1 MTEKFKYTE
10 DITINQ
16 NQFDILKQFEDL
28 DIIYQFKSLMEVLR
42 QVKNANN
49 YKYYNETAYQFYNF
63 HYNIYNDYT
72 NEEVELIK
80 NINHVTSC
88 ICFNKSKIN
97 YNPEFEPTLSNYYV
111 EKVYSS
117 DVEGLDFGDIYFS
130 NAIFLQNKFEGEKL
144 IKLSKI
150 NMSCFHNLSFD
161 DIYNLITKFLY
172 IRKKEEAQKVLNITL
187 NIFDVLHYY
196 KLLVNFK
203 NSLLEHETTH
213 ILNIINAPYKNNWE
227 QKIPCFFITG
237 DITISFTDFINQEFL
252 NDNLL
257 LEKYVETLN
266 NLDISCF
273 KNLTLRI
280 IIDAIDLYLLNE
292 VK

>member
-1 MTEKFKYTE
+1 MTDKFKYTK

-28 DIIYQFKSLMEVLR
+28 DIIYQFKLLMEVLT
-42 QVKNANN
+42 QVKNA
-49 YKYYNETAYQFYNF
+49 YDFAYYNEMSYQYYNYDDY
-63 HYNIYNDYT
+63 YNYSK
-72 NEEVELIK
+72 EQVELIT
-80 NINHVTSC
+80 NINFITSFLS
-88 ICFNKSKIN
+88 FNKSIVN
-97 YNPEFEPTLSNYYV
+97 YNPELKPTLSSYYV

-117 DVEGLDFGDIYFS
+117 DVEGLHFGDIYFS

-150 NMSCFHNLSFD
+150 NMSCFHNLSID
-161 DIYNLITKFLY
+161 NIYNLIIKFLD
-172 IRKKEEAQKVLNITL
+172 IRKKEEAQKVLNITT
-187 NIFDVLHYY
+187 NIFDILHSY

-213 ILNIINAPYKNNWE
+213 ILNIVDAPYKNNWE
-227 QKIPCFFITG
+227 QKIPCLFITG
-237 DITISFTDFINQEFL
+237 DITISFIDFINQEFL

-266 NLDISCF
+266 SLDISCF
-273 KNLTLRI
+273 KNLPLKI
-280 IIDAIDLYLLNE
+280 IIDAIDLYLLNN
-292 VK
+292 VN